1 MERLTEKREDK
12 NVIPL
17 RQDGNVKWELCNAGK
32 GDAPTQYLYG
42 EHADKLAAYEG
53 TGLTPE
59 QVVEMAKELGEYKK
73 LEEQGLLLKLPC
85 KVGDTVYCIHGR
97 YTKCS
102 AYNEKFEEYNCQG
115 CESEC
120 DSKKEYYIA
129 ETTADA
135 FFCALSMLEGKFGQ
149 SIFLTQE
156 EAEAKLKEMEK

>member
-59 QVVEMAKELGEYKK
+59 QVVEMEKELGEYKK

-85 KVGDTVYCIHGR
+85 KVGDTVYIPIDIDHKIHIGVCEGFKKDKHAGR
-97 YTKCS
+97 GMLVEVKYENGFKS
-102 AYNEKFEEYNCQG
+102 WEEFSSFG
-115 CESEC
+115 
-120 DSKKEYYIA
+120 K
-129 ETTADA
+129 TT
-135 FFCALSMLEGKFGQ
+135 
-149 SIFLTQE
+149 FLTQE